1 MEPFECRATDG
12 RSYILSGTGA
22 ADLQSLFVE
31 MTFSAWLP
39 EGQATL
45 LCTTRY
51 LQVSATPDAGVA
63 VPEGSELEM
72 EPPPGDGTPPVEEG
86 VPPDSTTNPTEAQ
99 PGAEGGMSG
108 SD

>member
-1 MEPFECRATDG
+1 M
-12 RSYILSGTGA
+12 
-22 ADLQSLFVE
+22 FVD
-31 MTFSAWLP
+31 MRFSAWLP

-63 VPEGSELEM
+63 APPDRAELER
-72 EPPPGDGTPPVEEG
+72 EPPPGGDEALPVEEG
-86 VPPDSTTNPTEAQ
+86 LPPDSTTNPTEAQ